1 MKLDAEQL
9 CQRLFDY
16 LDDCSGEEFAETYN
30 LIFGTYISY
39 NERDDTFEEAEG

>member
-16 LDDCSGEEFAETYN
+16 LDDCSGEEFADAYN
-30 LIFGTYISY
+30 RVFGTSIRY
-39 NERDDTFEEAEG
+39 NQRGDYFEEPE